1 MDRYIEFYKF
11 EDVWKE
17 VIKHQPV
24 GYLKSKKDET
34 DVIKI
39 VDIRRVKI
47 SPLNDIILCDVYT
60 KPWNKRYSLFFLFDE
75 YTFMDGTPFG
85 KLITDEMRKKSLERL
100 INNE

>member
-1 MDRYIEFYKF
+1 MDSYIEFYKF
-11 EDVWKE
+11 EDVWRE
-17 VIKHQPV
+17 IIKHQPV

-60 KPWNKRYSLFFLFDE
+60 KPKSIRYSLYSLFYD

-85 KLITDEMRKKSLERL
+85 VLITDEMRKKDLETL
-100 INNE
+100 IVD